1 MHEASSFYMPSSV
14 LGTDSPKPSSHC
26 GDEGLDWSFVSSHS
40 GVTHISADHLC
51 RESQPQQEEAAP
63 HLPES
68 HQVMTRGKQVAFRS
82 VMALDTARLPLLSAE
97 AEAWATVRRLL
108 SAEAEAWATVRRLLS
123 AEAEA
128 WATVCAAPVT
138 LLVNTCGRRD
148 GVLVLRQKLRLRSA
162 WRSALFLSWP
172 RLAHLGEA
180 SCHAGKAYAEK
191 K

>member
-1 MHEASSFYMPSSV
+1 MLFTLHNTVKSSTDGSEVPRLPRLRSDSASESDPGATRCISHHV
-14 LGTDSPKPSSHC
+14 CLGTSNCDSV
-26 GDEGLDWSFVSSHS
+26 GLS
-40 GVTHISADHLC
+40 L
-51 RESQPQQEEAAP
+51 
-63 HLPES
+63 
-68 HQVMTRGKQVAFRS
+68 MT
-82 VMALDTARLPLLSAE
+82 L
-97 AEAWATVRRLL
+97 TVLRK
-108 SAEAEAWATVRRLLS
+108 
-123 AEAEA
+123 
-128 WATVCAAPVT
+128 VCAAPVT